1 MAQIGSLSVKLG
13 LVTVEWD
20 KATDKAIGQA
30 KDLQKAFSNLGS
42 GFKELANA
50 WSTLGGS
57 VTAGAFAFGELL
69 HSTLEF
75 SNEVKDLAG
84 AYDISIQKTLQFR
97 DALQTSGG
105 KADNAAKMLGTLF
118 AKIDDAQ
125 KGNEAAIAQFERMG
139 LSFQDIKNAKPEEQI
154 NQITKALGALGE
166 GNKFE
171 QIKLI
176 KEMFGR
182 GGIGVDFEEVGHK
195 VNQTTQA
202 YDIHAEHIKKLGEV
216 SDNLKTTFDNLKIAF
231 AGFIAP
237 FASEGTTSIA
247 KFQAILIGIT
257 SFAVV
262 SGLGKL
268 VVASYELAKAW
279 QAVSISVALA
289 GGPLSLLATISAGI
303 AGAVAIMRTPSLQRD
318 KKTSFQGADEGD
330 RKQAEEEAKQA
341 AIDAENEKTSRRELI
356 AQQAKIKLL
365 EQQVGFENKLGALKI
380 AGLSID
386 HYDTQIKETNIKQ
399 AQEVAQIEA
408 QRVQNLNKVDL
419 SEAQIANINKE
430 ANAQRRLA
438 DEKANQ
444 AISFLIAQRTKEI
457 AIIKQQ
463 VELQN
468 KIYDFDKQKIKLES
482 DKYYMTDLQYKIAN
496 EELETQRRIA
506 ALKQQM
512 IEAEQRLGRG
522 KTLDAENAK
531 LQDQIAIEESL
542 SASRKHSMEIDEY
555 RRTSFSEGWSQ
566 AFRQFSY
573 DAENYSKVGADAFS
587 SFTNNMNSA
596 LDNFVKTGKL
606 NFKDFAQSVIQ
617 DLIAIQLKM
626 QATAL
631 LKSAFGGINFG
642 SLFGGGV
649 PSTASQFGSS
659 NGLGFADGGDPPV
672 GQASMVGERGP
683 ELFVPKQAGT
693 VIPNN
698 TLQSMLGGG
707 SNQPSITYNGPYIAN
722 MSAID
727 TQSATQ
733 FLAKN
738 KSAVWAANQTAQ
750 RSLPQ
755 SR

>member
-30 KDLQKAFSNLGS
+30 KDLQKAFNNLGS

-139 LSFQDIKNAKPEEQI
+139 LTFQDIKNAKPEEQI
-154 NQITKALGALGE
+154 NQITKALGALGD

-176 KEMFGR
+176 KEIFGR
-182 GGIGVDFEEVGHK
+182 GGVGVDFEELGHK
-195 VNQTTQA
+195 VGEATKA
-202 YDIHAEHIKKLGEV
+202 YDTHAEHIKKLGEV

-231 AGFIAP
+231 AGMIAP

-257 SFAVV
+257 SYVV
-262 SGLGKL
+262 VNGLGKL
-268 VVASYELAKAW
+268 VIASYELAKAW
-279 QAVSISVALA
+279 QAVSISMALS
-289 GGPLSLLATISAGI
+289 GGPLSLIATLVAGI
-303 AGAVAIMRTPSLQRD
+303 AGSVAIMRTPSLERNRA
-318 KKTSFQGADEGD
+318 TSFQGADEGD
-330 RKQAEEEAKQA
+330 RKQEEEERKKA

-365 EQQVGFENKLGALKI
+365 EQQVGFEKQLGKLKI
-380 AGLSID
+380 DGLSVD
-386 HYDTQIKETNIKQ
+386 HYDVQIKEMGVKRQ
-399 AQEVAQIEA
+399 QELAQIEA
-408 QRVQNLNKVDL
+408 QRIQNLNKVDL

-430 ANAQRRLA
+430 ANAQKTLA
-438 DEKANQ
+438 YAKEKA
-444 AISFLIAQRTKEI
+444 AVDYLIAQRTKDI
-457 AIIKQQ
+457 AIINQQ
-463 VELQN
+463 IQLQN
-468 KIYDFDKQKIKLES
+468 QIYSFDIKKIKIES
-482 DKYYMTDLQYKIAN
+482 DKFYMTDYSYKIAL

-506 ALKQQM
+506 AIKQAI
-512 IEAEQRLGRG
+512 IEAEQRLGSG
-522 KTLDAENAK
+522 ATFEAEKAK
-531 LQDQIAIEESL
+531 LQDQIAIENSL
-542 SASRKHSMEIDEY
+542 SESRKHSIEIDEY
-555 RRTSFSEGWSQ
+555 RRTSFTEGWGQ
-566 AFRQFSY
+566 AFRQYAY
-573 DAENYSKVGADAFS
+573 DAENYSKMGADAFAS
-587 SFTNNMNSA
+587 VTNNMNSA

-606 NFKDFAQSVIQ
+606 NFKDFAKSVIQ

-649 PSTASQFGSS
+649 PSTESQFGSS
-659 NGLGFADGGDPPV
+659 NGLGFADGGEPPV
-672 GQASMVGERGP
+672 GQVSLVGERGP

-707 SNQPSITYNGPYIAN
+707 NSQPSVTYNGPYIAN

>member
-30 KDLQKAFSNLGS
+30 KDLQKAFKNLGS
-42 GFKELANA
+42 GFSELANTY
-50 WSTLGGS
+50 SILGGS

-75 SNEVKDLAG
+75 SNEIKDLSG

-105 KADNAAKMLGTLF
+105 KADNATKMLGTLF

-154 NQITKALGALGE
+154 NQITRALGALGS

-202 YDIHAEHIKKLGEV
+202 YDTHAEHIKKLGDV
-216 SDNLKTTFDNLKIAF
+216 SDSLKTTFDNLKIAF

-237 FASEGTTSIA
+237 FASEGSTSIA
-247 KFQAILIGIT
+247 KFQAILVGIT
-257 SFAVV
+257 SYAVV

-289 GGPLSLLATISAGI
+289 GGPLAMLATITAGI
-303 AGAVAIMRTPSLQRD
+303 AGAVAVMRTPSLQRD

-341 AIDAENEKTSRRELI
+341 EIDAENEKTSRRELI
-356 AQQAKIKLL
+356 AQQAKITLL
-365 EQQVGFENKLGALKI
+365 QQQIGFENKLGALKI
-380 AGLSID
+380 AGLNID

-408 QRVQNLNKVDL
+408 QRIQNLNKVDL
-419 SEAQIANINKE
+419 SEKQIANINKE
-430 ANAQRRLA
+430 ANTQRTLA
-438 DEKANQ
+438 DTKANQ
-444 AISFLIAQRTKEI
+444 AIAFLIAQRTKEI
-457 AIIKQQ
+457 AIINQQ
-463 VELQN
+463 IELQN
-468 KIYDFDKQKIKLES
+468 KIANFDQLKIQLER
-482 DKYYMTDLQYKIAN
+482 DKFYMTDLQYKIAN
-496 EELETQRRIA
+496 EELETQRKIA
-506 ALKQQM
+506 SIKQQI
-512 IEAEQRLGRG
+512 IEAEQRLGKG

-531 LQDQIAIEESL
+531 LQDQINIEKNL
-542 SASRKHSMEIDEY
+542 SQARKQSMMIDEE
-555 RRTSFSEGWSQ
+555 RRTSFTEGWNQ
-566 AFRQFSY
+566 AFRQYAY
-573 DAENYSKVGADAFS
+573 DAENYSKMGADAFS
-587 SFTNNMNSA
+587 SVTSTMNAA
-596 LDNFVKTGKL
+596 LDNFVRTGKL
-606 NFKDFAQSVIQ
+606 SFKDLSRSIIQ
-617 DLIAIQLKM
+617 NLIAIELKASAM
-626 QATAL
+626 TMFKSMSGMSMFDSL
-631 LKSAFGGINFG
+631 LRGGAPANIFNPDINYR
-642 SLFGGGV
+642 
-649 PSTASQFGSS
+649 
-659 NGLGFADGGDPPV
+659 ADGGDISANSPY
-672 GQASMVGERGP
+672 MVGERGP
-683 ELFVPKQAGT
+683 ELIVPKQAGT

-707 SNQPSITYNGPYIAN
+707 SNQPSVTYNGPYIASMN
-722 MSAID
+722 AID

-733 FLAKN
+733 FLARN

>member
-13 LVTVEWD
+13 LVTLEWD
-20 KATDKAIGQA
+20 KATDKATQQA

-42 GFKELANA
+42 GFKELANM

-84 AYDISIQKTLQFR
+84 AYDISISKTLQFR

-105 KADNAAKMLGTLF
+105 KAENASKMLGTLF

-154 NQITKALGALGE
+154 NQITKALGALGS

-176 KEMFGR
+176 KEIFGR
-182 GGIGVDFEEVGHK
+182 GGVGVDFEEVGHK
-195 VNQTTQA
+195 VNQATEA
-202 YDIHAEHIKKLGEV
+202 YDRHAEHIKKLGDV

-231 AGFIAP
+231 AGLIAP

-247 KFQAILIGIT
+247 KFQAILVGIT
-257 SFAVV
+257 SYAVV
-262 SGLGKL
+262 TGLGKL
-268 VVASYELAKAW
+268 VAASYELAKAW
-279 QAVSISVALA
+279 QAVSISVAMA
-289 GGPLSLLATISAGI
+289 GGPLTILSTLAAGI
-303 AGAVAIMRTPSLQRD
+303 AGVVVLNRTPSLERN
-318 KKTSFQGADEGD
+318 KKPSFQGADEGD
-330 RKQAEEEAKQA
+330 RKQEEAERKQA
-341 AIDAENEKTSRRELI
+341 AIDSENANTSRRELI

-365 EQQVGFENKLGALKI
+365 QQQVGFENQLGKLKI
-380 AGLSID
+380 DGLTID
-386 HYDTQIKETNIKQ
+386 HTDIQIKELGVKRQ
-399 AQEVAQIEA
+399 QELAQIES
-408 QRVQNLNKVDL
+408 QRAQNLNKENL

-430 ANAQRRLA
+430 ANAQKTLA
-438 DEKANQ
+438 YAKEKNAVE
-444 AISFLIAQRTKEI
+444 LLVAQREKEI
-457 AIIKQQ
+457 KIINQQ
-463 VELQN
+463 IELQN
-468 KIYDFDKQKIKLES
+468 KIYMFDKTKIQLES

-496 EELETQRRIA
+496 EELETQRKIA
-506 ALKQQM
+506 SIKQQM
-512 IEAEQRLGRG
+512 IENEQRLGRG
-522 KTLDAENAK
+522 ATLDAENAK
-531 LQDQIAIEESL
+531 LKDQIAIEESL
-542 SASRKHSMEIDEY
+542 SASRKHSMDIDEY

-566 AFRQFSY
+566 AFRQYAY
-573 DAENYSKVGADAFS
+573 DAENYSRIGADAFAS
-587 SFTNNMNSA
+587 VTNNMNTA

-606 NFKDFAQSVIQ
+606 NFSDFAKSVIQ

-649 PSTASQFGSS
+649 PDTASVFGSS
-659 NGLGFADGGDPPV
+659 NGMGYASGGEPPV
-672 GQASMVGERGP
+672 GQASLVGENGP

-693 VIPNN
+693 IIPNN
-698 TLQSMLGGG
+698 TLQGMMGSG

>member
-20 KATDKAIGQA
+20 TASAKAVQQA
-30 KDLQKAFSNLGS
+30 KDLQKAFNNLGG
-42 GFKELANA
+42 GFKELANM

-84 AYDISIQKTLQFR
+84 AYDISISKTLQFR

-105 KADNAAKMLGTLF
+105 KAENASKMLGTLF
-118 AKIDDAQ
+118 SKIDDAQ

-154 NQITKALGALGE
+154 NQITRALGALGA

-171 QIKLI
+171 QIKLL

-182 GGIGVDFEEVGHK
+182 GGVGIDFEEVGHK
-195 VNQTTQA
+195 VNQTTEA
-202 YDIHAEHIKKLGEV
+202 YDRHAEHIKKLGDV

-231 AGFIAP
+231 AGLIAP
-237 FASEGTTSIA
+237 FSSEGTTSIA

-268 VVASYELAKAW
+268 VAASYELAKAW
-279 QAVSISVALA
+279 QAVSISVAMA
-289 GGPLSLLATISAGI
+289 GGPLTILSTLAAGI
-303 AGAVAIMRTPSLQRD
+303 AGVVVLNRTPSLERN
-318 KKTSFQGADEGD
+318 KKPSFQSADEGD
-330 RKQAEEEAKQA
+330 RKQEEAEKKQA
-341 AIDAENEKTSRRELI
+341 AIDAENENTSRREI
-356 AQQAKIKLL
+356 AAGLAKIRLV
-365 EQQVGFENKLGALKI
+365 EQQIGFEKQLGALKI
-380 AGLSID
+380 AGLNID
-386 HYDTQIKETNIKQ
+386 HYDTQIKEANIKK
-399 AQEVAQIEA
+399 AQEVAQIET
-408 QRVQNLNKVDL
+408 QRIQNLNKENL
-419 SEAQIANINKE
+419 SEKQIANINAE
-430 ANAQRRLA
+430 SNAQRRLA

-444 AISFLIAQRTKEI
+444 TIALLIAQRQKEV
-457 AIIKQQ
+457 AIINQQ
-463 VELQN
+463 IELQN
-468 KIYDFDKQKIKLES
+468 KIYMFDKTKIQLES

-496 EELETQRRIA
+496 EELETQRKIA
-506 ALKQQM
+506 SIKQQM
-512 IEAEQRLGRG
+512 IEAEQKLGKG

-531 LQDQIAIEESL
+531 LRDQIAIEESL
-542 SASRKHSMEIDEY
+542 SASRKHSMDIDEY
-555 RRTSFSEGWSQ
+555 RRTSFSEGWNQ
-566 AFRQFSY
+566 AFRQYAY
-573 DAENYSKVGADAFS
+573 DAQNYSKIGADAFAS
-587 SFTNNMNSA
+587 VTSNMNTA

-606 NFKDFAQSVIQ
+606 NFKDFAKSVIQ

-631 LKSAFGGINFG
+631 LKSALGGINFG

-649 PSTASQFGSS
+649 PDTASVFGAS
-659 NGLGFADGGDPPV
+659 NGMGFASGGEPPI
-672 GQASMVGERGP
+672 GQASLVGERGP

-693 VIPNN
+693 IIPNN
-698 TLQSMLGGG
+698 TLQGMMGGNG
-707 SNQPSITYNGPYIAN
+707 QPSITYNGPYIAQ

-733 FLAKN
+733 FLSKN

>member
-105 KADNAAKMLGTLF
+105 KADSAAKMLGTLF

-166 GNKFE
+166 GSKFE

-268 VVASYELAKAW
+268 VAASYELAKAW

-330 RKQAEEEAKQA
+330 RKQAEEETRQA

-380 AGLSID
+380 AGLNLD
-386 HYDTQIKETNIKQ
+386 HYDTQIRETNVKQ

-408 QRVQNLNKVDL
+408 QRIQNLNKVDL

-430 ANAQRRLA
+430 ANAQRTLA
-438 DEKANQ
+438 DTKANQ
-444 AISFLIAQRTKEI
+444 AIAFLIAQRTKEI
-457 AIIKQQ
+457 AIINQQ
-463 VELQN
+463 IDLQH
-468 KIYDFDKQKIKLES
+468 KIANFDQAKIQLER
-482 DKYYMTDLQYKIAN
+482 DKFYMTDLQYKIAN
-496 EELETQRRIA
+496 EELETQRKIA
-506 ALKQQM
+506 SIKQQM

-531 LQDQIAIEESL
+531 LQDQINIEKSL
-542 SASRKHSMEIDEY
+542 SEARKQSMMIDEQ
-555 RRTSFSEGWSQ
+555 RRTSFTEGWNQ
-566 AFRQFSY
+566 AFRQY
-573 DAENYSKVGADAFS
+573 AWDAQNYSKMGADAFAT
-587 SFTNNMNSA
+587 FANGMNSA

-617 DLIAIQLKM
+617 DLIAIQLKA
-626 QATAL
+626 QAMSI
-631 LKSAFGGINFG
+631 LKMS
-642 SLFGGGV
+642 
-649 PSTASQFGSS
+649 
-659 NGLGFADGGDPPV
+659 GLGSMFGMGGPTMTTGAFEYGISASGMYADGGDPPV
-672 GQASMVGERGP
+672 GQPSIVGERGP

-707 SNQPSITYNGPYIAN
+707 SNQPSVTYNGPYIAN